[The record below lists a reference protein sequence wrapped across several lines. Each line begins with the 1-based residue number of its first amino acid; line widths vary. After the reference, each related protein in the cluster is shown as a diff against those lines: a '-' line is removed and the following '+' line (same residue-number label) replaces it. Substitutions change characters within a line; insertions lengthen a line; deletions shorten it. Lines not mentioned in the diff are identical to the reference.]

1 MRLDKLLA
9 ESGQGSRSEVKTYIK
24 NGQVTVNGN
33 IIQIP
38 ETKVQPEEDTIICKG
53 KQLQYEPLVYYM
65 LHKPQGVVSA
75 TEDNVSKTVIELLA
89 GEKRTDLFPVGR
101 LDKDTEGLLLIT
113 NDGQFAH
120 DLLSP
125 RKQVAKTYFA
135 RINGPVTEDEKI
147 RFAQGL
153 DIGDEKITLPAELQI
168 AGERSDE
175 VLVTITEGRYH
186 QVKRMFAVFG
196 QEVVY
201 LKRISIGNLQLDD
214 DLPLGA
220 YRKLQKEEIDGIN
233 VWRK

>member
-9 ESGQGSRSEVKTYIK
+9 ESGQGSRAEVKAYIK
-24 NGQVTVNGN
+24 NGQVTVNGQ
-33 IIQIP
+33 IIQKP
-38 ETKVQPEEDTIICKG
+38 DTKVQPEEDTIVCKG
-53 KQLQYEPLVYYM
+53 QQLHYEPLVYYM

-75 TEDNVSKTVIELLA
+75 TEDNVSKTVIALLA
-89 GEKRTDLFPVGR
+89 EEKRTDLFPVGR

-113 NDGQFAH
+113 NDGQFSH

-125 RKQVAKTYFA
+125 KKHVTKTYFA
-135 RINGPVTEDEKI
+135 KIDGAVTEEEI
-147 RFAQGL
+147 AQFAEGI
-153 DIGDEKITLPAELQI
+153 DIGDVKPTLPAELQI

-201 LKRISIGNLQLDD
+201 LKRISIGTLHLDD
-214 DLPLGA
+214 DLPLGS
-220 YRKLQKEEIDGIN
+220 YRKLQQNEIDGIC
-233 VWRK
+233 VK